1 MQAID
6 TELEEENKTTDKKVF
21 VWKIH
26 KTLNHRYN
34 NLSDE
39 FIRCL
44 SNHWF
49 TKNDLFRLSLNY
61 FKNKLENENSYY
73 GAPVGFI
80 KHIKRS
86 GKRPKSERYA
96 EGDDIFKLVI
106 AVNNEYYKMYMDVL
120 FSVAKKNRDE
130 HNVHLSTKYFFYD
143 LVDMIEKDFEEIVA
157 FYA

>member
-1 MQAID
+1 MQETSQEV
-6 TELEEENKTTDKKVF
+6 TEKKKADEKKVF

-26 KTLNHRYN
+26 KTLNRKYN
-34 NLSDE
+34 NLSSE

-44 SNHWF
+44 SKHWY

-61 FKNKLENENSYY
+61 FKSKLDNQSQYWE
-73 GAPVGFI
+73 APERFVW
-80 KHIKRS
+80 HIKRS

-96 EGDDIFKLVI
+96 EGDDIYKMVI
-106 AVNNEYYKMYMDVL
+106 AVNNDTYQMYMNVL
-120 FSVAKKNRDE
+120 FSIAKSKEDE

-143 LVDMIEKDFEEIVA
+143 LVDMIEADFEEIVQ